1 VPVTQEQAGFATLL
15 LGLGRGPLHK
25 VQTVFVVLSA
35 VAFESK
41 MYVREYRGFV
51 K

>member
-1 VPVTQEQAGFATLL
+1 VPVTKKHAGFTTLF
-15 LGLGRGPLHK
+15 LGLGGGPLHK

-41 MYVREYRGFV
+41 MYVREDRGFA

>member
-1 VPVTQEQAGFATLL
+1 VPVAQKQAGFAALL
-15 LGLGRGPLHK
+15 LGLGSGPLHK
-25 VQTVFVVLSA
+25 VQTVFIVLSA

-41 MYVREYRGFV
+41 MYVREDRGFV